1 MSRGTDTK
9 PDRQAGTDAA
19 TPVRSKF
26 ATSTP
31 RRDVPFGKL
40 SPTTWFNTPSAIKWP
55 VVALFSLLMLV
66 SLASSVF
73 AKQNLPGLGEPADA
87 SLSPAAELKLGKR
100 FMRQIRAQV
109 PLIED
114 IQVVEYIE
122 ALGSRLAVNI
132 DNPENHEFTFFVVN
146 SASINAFAI
155 PGGFIGFNS
164 GLIDAMNNED
174 QLAAVV
180 GHEIAHITQRHH
192 ARSISSGTRSRLTT
206 AFAVL
211 AAVLI
216 GQSNPQAGQA
226 ALAAGIAASQQ
237 SLINFTRANEYEAD
251 RVGIEIL
258 AAASYNPAAMA
269 EAFEILKRKN
279 SLNVGSF
286 QLEYLRT
293 HPLDNTRIA
302 EAKNRATALQGKELI
317 NTSLDFAIFQAR
329 TRVLTSRDL
338 NHLGREYLAKA
349 DSQRATERA
358 AANYALAMILTE
370 RRLFTEAIER
380 LDSLL
385 ESYPD
390 NINIQLLAAR
400 TWFESGDTERG
411 IERLQLLS
419 SIFPDNYSV
428 TNMLVAQF
436 IDSNRLNEAQSLL
449 KRYLKS
455 SQRTNN
461 FAWRDLANV
470 EENLGDS
477 SASHEA
483 LARYFT
489 GLNELSRARQQLTLA
504 LSVVNRGSVDE
515 LRINARIR
523 ELDTRLEREK

>member
-1 MSRGTDTK
+1 MPGADPDGLVTK
-9 PDRQAGTDAA
+9 PSNIAVSKAKTTVKTRAIRQLL
-19 TPVRSKF
+19 V
-26 ATSTP
+26 
-31 RRDVPFGKL
+31 L
-40 SPTTWFNTPSAIKWP
+40 LCILLLPSASGVI
-55 VVALFSLLMLV
+55 
-66 SLASSVF
+66 

-87 SLSPAAELKLGKR
+87 ALSPAAELKLGKR

-146 SASINAFAI
+146 SPTINAFAI

-192 ARSISSGTRSRLTT
+192 ARSISSNTRSRLTT

-216 GQSNPQAGQA
+216 SQSSPQAGQA
-226 ALAAGIAASQQ
+226 ALAAGLAASQQ

-258 AAASYNPAAMA
+258 AGASYNPAAMA

-279 SLNVGSF
+279 SLNVGGF

-302 EAKNRATALQGKELI
+302 EAKNRAAALQGRSHI
-317 NTSLDFAIFQAR
+317 NTTLDFAVFQAR

-338 NHLGREYLAKA
+338 THLEREYLAKA
-349 DSQRATERA
+349 ESQRATERA
-358 AANYALAMILTE
+358 AANYALAMIQTD
-370 RRLFTEAIER
+370 RRRFAEAIGR

-385 ESYPD
+385 KSYPD

-400 TWFESGDTERG
+400 AWFESGDTERG
-411 IERLQLLS
+411 VKRLQLLA

-428 TNMLVAQF
+428 INMLAGQF
-436 IDSNRLNEAQSLL
+436 FDSDQLIEARTLL
-449 KRYLKS
+449 KRYLKTS
-455 SQRTNN
+455 PQTNN

-489 GLNELSRARQQLTLA
+489 GLNELARARQQLGLA
-504 LSVVNRGSVDE
+504 LSAVTRGSADE
-515 LRINARIR
+515 LRLNARMR
-523 ELDTRLEREK
+523 ELDNRLNREN

>member
-1 MSRGTDTK
+1 MLLCTHSDTW
-9 PDRQAGTDAA
+9 QASVTTVTA
-19 TPVRSKF
+19 PVR
-26 ATSTP
+26 
-31 RRDVPFGKL
+31 
-40 SPTTWFNTPSAIKWP
+40 
-55 VVALFSLLMLV
+55 VVAVRIEASVMKWSLLALV
-66 SLASSVF
+66 SLMLLASASS
-73 AKQNLPGLGEPADA
+73 ASARQNLPGLGEPADA
-87 SLSPAAELKLGKR
+87 QLSPAAELKLGKR

-132 DNPENHEFTFFVVN
+132 DSPENHEFTFFVVN

-226 ALAAGIAASQQ
+226 ALAAGLAASQQ

-258 AAASYNPAAMA
+258 AGASYNPAAMA

-302 EAKNRATALQGKELI
+302 EAKNRATALQGRDHL
-317 NTSLDFAIFQAR
+317 NTRLEFAIFQAR

-338 NHLGREYLAKA
+338 THLEREYLAKA
-349 DSQRATERA
+349 ESSRSTERA
-358 AANYALAMILTE
+358 AANYALAMIQTE
-370 RRLFTEAIER
+370 RRRFGEAIKR
-380 LDSLL
+380 LESLL

-400 TWFESGDTERG
+400 AWFESGDPKRG
-411 IERLQLLS
+411 IERLQLLT

-428 TNMLVAQF
+428 TNMLVGQY
-436 IDSNRLNEAQSLL
+436 IDSRRLEEAQSLL

-455 SQRTNN
+455 SPQANN

-489 GLNELSRARQQLTLA
+489 GLNELARARQQLTLA
-504 LSVVNRGSVDE
+504 LSVVDRGTPDE
-515 LRINARIR
+515 LRLNARIR
-523 ELDTRLEREK
+523 ELDVRLEREN